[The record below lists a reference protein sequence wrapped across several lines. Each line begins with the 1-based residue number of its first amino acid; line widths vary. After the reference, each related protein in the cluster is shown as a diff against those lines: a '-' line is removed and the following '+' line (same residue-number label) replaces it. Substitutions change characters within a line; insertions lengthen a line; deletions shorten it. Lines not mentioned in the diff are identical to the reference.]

1 MVLLYL
7 KLSSILPA
15 VTTIAP
21 PNLMATQ
28 ENFASK
34 MKHNQ
39 EARDIGFE
47 ILDVVSNSQDSQSIL
62 FNLAQTLGRSFQADS
77 CLVIAGTHPE
87 ENVQLALL
95 ENEVSSFPLIKTEEL
110 FSQPLIKKLL
120 GAKTSLNIPDLETS
134 KYFSTLLPP
143 WSSLQLK
150 AIFATTVYFQSSAHG
165 VIILG
170 YCQPQKFSEHYQA
183 LFEEVAKFVAIA
195 ISQSQ
200 LQKQARF
207 STKYRALVKEMSETI
222 SHISDPEARLSD
234 ALAKA
239 ASTLNVDRS
248 WLLML
253 KYADPLS
260 KTQAKA
266 KVIYHWSAD
275 TNSIE
280 SPSGPNSIA
289 NYSFWVADCFLCQE
303 ALEKA
308 PKLVTVANS
317 AHLPQLK
324 QEKQLPCFFDLQ
336 TLPALLLAPL
346 MGRTSN
352 NSNHRVVLGFF
363 IFQNSQPRVW
373 QTEEME
379 LVKWVSNQAST
390 AVVHDQT
397 LRQVQS
403 LVEERTLQLRR
414 SLEVQAMLYDKTRQQ
429 VEQLRRLNQLK
440 DEFVTNMSH
449 ELKTPL
455 ASMKIALRML
465 NRPQLTPEQQ
475 TRYLGILEQ
484 EWNREYN
491 LIQDFLTLQ
500 DVESNKFVIYPQQF
514 ELQPII
520 EGLVEKFTQK
530 WQEERNLN
538 LELDYIS
545 KISPEVSWVMYTD
558 LSSFKR
564 IFQEL
569 LTNAG
574 KFSPKDS
581 TISFH
586 IQQKFQGEQQKT
598 TFSLTNKGTGI
609 SPEEQ
614 TYIFDPFR
622 RGKGATEQ
630 AVPGTGLGLALVKC
644 LVEHLNGT
652 IEVSSSVAQDNFQG
666 ESSFIVT
673 LPQLNK

>member
-1 MVLLYL
+1 
-7 KLSSILPA
+7 
-15 VTTIAP
+15 
-21 PNLMATQ
+21 MALQ

-47 ILDVVSNSQDSQSIL
+47 ILDVISNGQDSQSIL
-62 FNLAQTLGRSFQADS
+62 FSLAQTLGKSFQASS
-77 CLVIAGTHPE
+77 CLVIAGTNPE
-87 ENVQLALL
+87 VNVQLALW
-95 ENEVSSFPLIKTEEL
+95 EDEVSSIPLITTEEL
-110 FSQPLIKKLL
+110 LSQPFFKEILETKN
-120 GAKTSLNIPDLETS
+120 SLNIPNLETN
-134 KYFSTLLPP
+134 KHFPTLLTP

-150 AIFATTVYFQSSAHG
+150 AILATPTHFQSSTHG
-165 VIILG
+165 VVVLG
-170 YCQPQKFSEHYQA
+170 HCQSQKFSEHHQV
-183 LFEEVAKFVAIA
+183 LLQEVAKFVAIA

-200 LQKQARF
+200 FQKQTSF
-207 STKYRALVKEMSETI
+207 STRYRALVKEMSETV
-222 SHISDPEARLSD
+222 SNVSDPEARLSD

-239 ASTLNVDRS
+239 ATTLQVDRS

-275 TNSIE
+275 TNAIE
-280 SPSGPNSIA
+280 SPRGPNSIA

-317 AHLPQLK
+317 AHLPQLN
-324 QEKQLPCFFDLQ
+324 QEKQLSCFFDLQ
-336 TLPALLLAPL
+336 ALPALLLAPL

-363 IFQNSQPRVW
+363 VFQHSQPRVW

-475 TRYLGILEQ
+475 ARYLGILEQ

-514 ELQPII
+514 EVQPII
-520 EGLVEKFTQK
+520 EELVEEFAQK
-530 WQEERNLN
+530 WQQERDLN

-545 KISPEVSWVMYTD
+545 KISSDVSWVMYTD

-574 KFSPKDS
+574 KFAPRDS
-581 TISFH
+581 KISFH
-586 IQQKFQGEQQKT
+586 IQQKFQGEKQKT
-598 TFSLTNKGTGI
+598 TFSLTNHGVGI

>member
-1 MVLLYL
+1 
-7 KLSSILPA
+7 
-15 VTTIAP
+15 
-21 PNLMATQ
+21 
-28 ENFASK
+28 
-34 MKHNQ
+34 
-39 EARDIGFE
+39 
-47 ILDVVSNSQDSQSIL
+47 
-62 FNLAQTLGRSFQADS
+62 
-77 CLVIAGTHPE
+77 
-87 ENVQLALL
+87 
-95 ENEVSSFPLIKTEEL
+95 
-110 FSQPLIKKLL
+110 
-120 GAKTSLNIPDLETS
+120 
-134 KYFSTLLPP
+134 
-143 WSSLQLK
+143 
-150 AIFATTVYFQSSAHG
+150 
-165 VIILG
+165 
-170 YCQPQKFSEHYQA
+170 
-183 LFEEVAKFVAIA
+183 
-195 ISQSQ
+195 
-200 LQKQARF
+200 
-207 STKYRALVKEMSETI
+207 
-222 SHISDPEARLSD
+222 
-234 ALAKA
+234 
-239 ASTLNVDRS
+239 
-248 WLLML
+248 
-253 KYADPLS
+253 
-260 KTQAKA
+260 
-266 KVIYHWSAD
+266 
-275 TNSIE
+275 
-280 SPSGPNSIA
+280 
-289 NYSFWVADCFLCQE
+289 
-303 ALEKA
+303 
-308 PKLVTVANS
+308 
-317 AHLPQLK
+317 
-324 QEKQLPCFFDLQ
+324 
-336 TLPALLLAPL
+336 
-346 MGRTSN
+346 
-352 NSNHRVVLGFF
+352 
-363 IFQNSQPRVW
+363 
-373 QTEEME
+373 ME

-475 TRYLGILEQ
+475 ARYLGILEQ

-514 ELQPII
+514 EVQPII
-520 EGLVEKFTQK
+520 EELVEEFAQK
-530 WQEERNLN
+530 WQQERDLN

-545 KISPEVSWVMYTD
+545 KISSDVSWVMYTD

-574 KFSPKDS
+574 KFAPRDS
-581 TISFH
+581 KISFH
-586 IQQKFQGEQQKT
+586 IQQKFQGEKQKT
-598 TFSLTNKGTGI
+598 TFSLTNHGVGI